1 VTGKYGL
8 NEINKKFNKKT
19 QELCS
24 YKIKFNFKTN
34 AGILEYLKGKEL
46 SL

>member
-1 VTGKYGL
+1 MTGKYGK

-24 YKIKFNFKTN
+24 YKIKFNFKTD
-34 AGILEYLKGKEL
+34 AGILNYLNGKEI